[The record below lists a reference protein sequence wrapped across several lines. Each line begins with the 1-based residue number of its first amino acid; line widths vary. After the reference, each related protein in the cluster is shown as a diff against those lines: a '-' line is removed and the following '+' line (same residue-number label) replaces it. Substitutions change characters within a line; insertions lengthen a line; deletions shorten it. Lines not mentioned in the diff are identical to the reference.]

1 MKNNLNVN
9 DPVPIGPDIYFVKK
23 IENGYVYLRKNGGR
37 GKMKKIYWREVPYFE
52 DGKLVVPTM
61 DKMPSFNS
69 KIHLGSF
76 FKKNS
81 TLQVSKEFVAFAYE
95 HIESILHDLLQLA
108 HDNAVVKGHKRL
120 LPAHWY
126 LLELRPGEGKGYIE
140 EQNDYAIK
148 ESAWIHEDEKRR
160 DNE

>member
-1 MKNNLNVN
+1 MKYHKIG
-9 DPVPIGPDIYFVKK
+9 DPVPIATDIYIVEK
-23 IENGYVYLRKNGGR
+23 IKDGYVHLRKLNAR
-37 GKMKKIYWREVPYFE
+37 GKAKKMYWREVPYFE
-52 DGKLVVPTM
+52 EGKLVIPTM
-61 DKMPSFNS
+61 EKLPSFNS

-81 TLQVSKEFVAFAYE
+81 TLQVSKEFIAFAYE

-108 HDNAVVKGHKRL
+108 HDNAVTKGHKRL

-148 ESAWIHEDEKRR
+148 ESIWIHKDEEAKK
-160 DNE
+160 NV